1 MTNPEFAT
9 TMTIASS
16 FHSALSFVT
25 NSMTDSSTESLQP
38 DNTSTEKT
46 ASKGSLAVIFLTV
59 FIDLLGFG
67 LVLPHLPIYADQ
79 FTLDPSGLQL
89 GLLMASFSVM
99 QMIFAPFWGSLS
111 DRIGRR
117 PVLMIGLA
125 SSALFYA
132 LFGVATIFKSLPL
145 LFITRIGA
153 GIAGA
158 TIPTAQAYIADTTTP
173 QNRARGMAL
182 IGLAFGMGFTFGPL
196 LGLVA
201 FLFGNEEPGPWPGFT
216 AAALSLAALILAFF
230 QLPESLHSQ
239 SKTAARKIFDWQGV
253 RNASQGWSIP
263 LLLIAI
269 FVCVFSFANFET
281 TLSLLIKGTEDIG
294 EVPFQF
300 SFQMVFLTYA
310 FIGFTLALVQ
320 GGIVR
325 PLSKHV
331 PEVYL
336 ATGGAA
342 VEIIGFGCVVFAIQY
357 QSVTLLFVAL
367 IVIVSG
373 FSAMQPS
380 LNSLLSRRADPS
392 KQGVVLGVGQSV
404 NAFARILGSG
414 LGIPM
419 LKASLTIPYWVA
431 AALMGLGAALV
442 MLAVRSGSDFN
453 EDAEAE

>member
-1 MTNPEFAT
+1 
-9 TMTIASS
+9 
-16 FHSALSFVT
+16 
-25 NSMTDSSTESLQP
+25 MTDSSPDLPSPEAASETE
-38 DNTSTEKT
+38 DT
-46 ASKGSLAVIFLTV
+46 ASRGSLAVIFLTV

-67 LVLPHLPIYADQ
+67 LVLPLLPIYADQ

-99 QMIFAPFWGSLS
+99 QMVFAPFWGSLS
-111 DRIGRR
+111 DRVGRR

-125 SSALFYA
+125 SSAIFYA
-132 LFGVATIFKSLPL
+132 LFGIAAIYKSLPL

-158 TIPTAQAYIADTTTP
+158 TIPTAQAYIADTTTLKT
-173 QNRARGMAL
+173 RARGMAL

-196 LGLVA
+196 LGLIAV
-201 FLFGNEEPGPWPGFT
+201 LFGNEDPGPWPGFT
-216 AAALSLAALILAFF
+216 ASALSVAALVLAFF
-230 QLPESLHSQ
+230 QLPESLHAQ
-239 SKTAARKIFDWQGV
+239 SKTAVRKIFDWRGLK
-253 RNASQGWSIP
+253 NASHGWSVP

-281 TLSLLIKGTEDIG
+281 TLSLLIKGTEHVG

-300 SFQMVFLTYA
+300 SFQWIFLTYA

-325 PLSKHV
+325 PLSKRV
-331 PEVYL
+331 PEVWL

-342 VEIIGFGCVVFAIQY
+342 IEIVGFGCVVWAIQ
-357 QSVTLLFVAL
+357 QHSVGLLYL
-367 IVIVSG
+367 SLTIIVSG

-380 LNSLLSRRADPS
+380 LNSLLSRRADPAQ
-392 KQGVVLGVGQSV
+392 QGVVLGVGQSV

-419 LKASLTIPYWVA
+419 LKASLVVPYWVA
-431 AALMGLGAALV
+431 AGLMGLGAVLV
-442 MLAVRSGSDFN
+442 LVAVKSGSDF
-453 EDAEAE
+453 EAEPETH

>member
-1 MTNPEFAT
+1 M
-9 TMTIASS
+9 
-16 FHSALSFVT
+16 
-25 NSMTDSSTESLQP
+25 
-38 DNTSTEKT
+38 
-46 ASKGSLAVIFLTV
+46 
-59 FIDLLGFG
+59 
-67 LVLPHLPIYADQ
+67 
-79 FTLDPSGLQL
+79 
-89 GLLMASFSVM
+89 
-99 QMIFAPFWGSLS
+99 
-111 DRIGRR
+111 
-117 PVLMIGLA
+117 
-125 SSALFYA
+125 
-132 LFGVATIFKSLPL
+132 
-145 LFITRIGA
+145 
-153 GIAGA
+153 
-158 TIPTAQAYIADTTTP
+158 
-173 QNRARGMAL
+173 
-182 IGLAFGMGFTFGPL
+182 
-196 LGLVA
+196 
-201 FLFGNEEPGPWPGFT
+201 
-216 AAALSLAALILAFF
+216 
-230 QLPESLHSQ
+230 
-239 SKTAARKIFDWQGV
+239 
-253 RNASQGWSIP
+253 
-263 LLLIAI
+263 
-269 FVCVFSFANFET
+269 CVFSFANFET